1 MTKKNIQT
9 IRFVFFVLICI
20 FAYLFCDRLL
30 NYKTSHGIRQAMDMY
45 SQPRNTIDV
54 VFMGSSHIH
63 CDVNTALLWKEYG
76 IAAYDYSAAEQ
87 PLWIT
92 YYYLQ
97 EICKYQNPK
106 LVVIDMYSPA
116 EFKDDYQYEFLADNL
131 DGVRFSLTKIEM
143 IMASC
148 EYEHIWEYFPSI
160 ATYHNRY
167 DDLGEADWK
176 YLTMSRRERAQFKG
190 FTPYYM
196 TTPFEKPELKQEKS
210 GGISLKSEIY
220 LQKIIDYCRKHNIEL
235 FLMVSPYK
243 TTDEDELVYNR
254 VHEIADMN
262 GIQFNS
268 TNYFYD
274 SMELDFDED
283 FNDES
288 HLNYQ
293 GSCKF
298 SDYLGGEIKSMYD
311 IPDRRGL
318 ERWESWDRHAAG
330 FYH

>member
-1 MTKKNIQT
+1 MAKKYKQLLIFVCFVT
-9 IRFVFFVLICI
+9 ICFS
-20 FAYLFCDRLL
+20 AYLFCDRLL
-30 NYKTSHGIRQAMDMY
+30 CIKTSHGIMQAREMY
-45 SQPRNTIDV
+45 AQPRSTIDV
-54 VFMGSSHIH
+54 AFLGSSHIH
-63 CDVNTALLWKEYG
+63 CDVNTALLWKDYG

-97 EICKYQNPK
+97 EICKYQDPK

-116 EFKDDYQYEFLADNL
+116 RYKDDYQYLYLADNL
-131 DGVRFSLTKIEM
+131 NGVRFSLTKIQM
-143 IMASC
+143 ILASC
-148 EYEHIWEYFPSI
+148 EYEHLWEYFPSI
-160 ATYHNRY
+160 ATYHDRY
-167 DDLGEADWK
+167 DELDEYDWEYFK
-176 YLTMSRRERAQFKG
+176 KSRDERAEFKG
-190 FTPYYM
+190 FTPYYQN
-196 TTPFEKPELKQEKS
+196 TPFEEPELTQQKS
-210 GGISLKSEIY
+210 GGITLKSEIY
-220 LQKIIDYCRKHNIEL
+220 LQKIIDYCRDHNIEL

-274 SMELDFDED
+274 SMELDFEAD

-288 HLNYQ
+288 HLNFE

-298 SDYLGGEIKSMYD
+298 SDYLGREIKEMYD
-311 IPDRRGL
+311 IPDRRGQ
-318 ERWESWDRHAAG
+318 EKWESWDRHAR
-330 FYH
+330 FYFP